1 MFSVRKTNREVK
13 MAGLCVFELYLSNK
27 RVRFTSCIFIKKKQR
42 GFKKIHA
49 FRSQVACFS
58 KITFLFT
65 CIPFSIILAVWI
77 YMVKERDEF
86 ERRQMR
92 SHRKWLFFSIM
103 MHLKEKKI
111 YISIYFVIISCIAF
125 LVKNCKKKT

>member
-49 FRSQVACFS
+49 FRSRVACFS

-92 SHRKWLFFSIM
+92 SQIKWLFFTMNDASER
-103 MHLKEKKI
+103 KEN
-111 YISIYFVIISCIAF
+111 ISIYFVIISCISF
-125 LVKNCKKKT
+125 LKKIYI